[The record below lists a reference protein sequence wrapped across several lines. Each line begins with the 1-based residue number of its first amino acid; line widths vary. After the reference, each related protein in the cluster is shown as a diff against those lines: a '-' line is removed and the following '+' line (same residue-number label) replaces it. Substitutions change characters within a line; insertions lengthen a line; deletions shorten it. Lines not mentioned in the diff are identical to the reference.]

1 MIQLKIKT
9 PYTFLGQVRNDLCVI
24 YAENDK
30 KVRYNIKHKE
40 QDGEYSCCVCLYKE
54 NILDDFIATETIT
67 DNPQKIE

>member
-1 MIQLKIKT
+1 MIQLKIKH
-9 PYTFLGQVRNDLCVI
+9 PCYAGKEYCVV

-30 KVRYNIKHKE
+30 KVRYNIKQKE